1 MQLSSHHFK
10 IIMFKLWQKNTL
22 IAVLTKI
29 SSISSNDYLD
39 LWYSKVKDIDRMNI
53 CRTTMEREKKLII
66 TSFTRKFVSNSQNKG
81 MQL

>member
-1 MQLSSHHFK
+1 TGLTKLIILSS
-10 IIMFKLWQKNTL
+10 
-22 IAVLTKI
+22 
-29 SSISSNDYLD
+29 SNYLD
-39 LWYSKVKDIDRMNI
+39 LWYIRMKDIDRMNI

>member
-1 MQLSSHHFK
+1 MIPALTKLIILSS
-10 IIMFKLWQKNTL
+10 
-22 IAVLTKI
+22 
-29 SSISSNDYLD
+29 SNYLD
-39 LWYSKVKDIDRMNI
+39 LWYIRVKDIDRMNI

>member
-1 MQLSSHHFK
+1 MIKGLTKLIILSS
-10 IIMFKLWQKNTL
+10 
-22 IAVLTKI
+22 
-29 SSISSNDYLD
+29 SNYLD
-39 LWYSKVKDIDRMNI
+39 LWYIRMKDIDRMNI

>member
-1 MQLSSHHFK
+1 MITGLTKLIILSS
-10 IIMFKLWQKNTL
+10 
-22 IAVLTKI
+22 
-29 SSISSNDYLD
+29 SNYLD
-39 LWYSKVKDIDRMNI
+39 LWYIRMKDIDRMNI

>member
-1 MQLSSHHFK
+1 M
-10 IIMFKLWQKNTL
+10 IP
-22 IAVLTKI
+22 ALTKLIII
-29 SSISSNDYLD
+29 SSSNYLD
-39 LWYSKVKDIDRMNI
+39 LWYIRMKDIDRMNI

>member
-1 MQLSSHHFK
+1 MTKLIILSS
-10 IIMFKLWQKNTL
+10 
-22 IAVLTKI
+22 
-29 SSISSNDYLD
+29 SNYLD
-39 LWYSKVKDIDRMNI
+39 LWYIRMKDIDRMNI

>member
-1 MQLSSHHFK
+1 MIPALTKLIILSS
-10 IIMFKLWQKNTL
+10 
-22 IAVLTKI
+22 
-29 SSISSNDYLD
+29 SNYLD
-39 LWYSKVKDIDRMNI
+39 LWYIRMKDIDRMNI

>member
-1 MQLSSHHFK
+1 ISLITGLTKLIILSS
-10 IIMFKLWQKNTL
+10 
-22 IAVLTKI
+22 
-29 SSISSNDYLD
+29 SNYLD
-39 LWYSKVKDIDRMNI
+39 LWYIRMKDIDRMNI

>member
-1 MQLSSHHFK
+1 LTKLIILSS
-10 IIMFKLWQKNTL
+10 
-22 IAVLTKI
+22 
-29 SSISSNDYLD
+29 SNYLD
-39 LWYSKVKDIDRMNI
+39 LWYIRMKDIDRMNI

>member
-1 MQLSSHHFK
+1 M
-10 IIMFKLWQKNTL
+10 IP
-22 IAVLTKI
+22 VLTKLI
-29 SSISSNDYLD
+29 ILSSSNYLD
-39 LWYSKVKDIDRMNI
+39 LWYIRMKDIDRMNI

>member
-1 MQLSSHHFK
+1 MIPALTKLIILSS
-10 IIMFKLWQKNTL
+10 
-22 IAVLTKI
+22 
-29 SSISSNDYLD
+29 SNYMD
-39 LWYSKVKDIDRMNI
+39 LWYIRMKDIDRMNI

>member
-1 MQLSSHHFK
+1 MIAALTKLIILSS
-10 IIMFKLWQKNTL
+10 
-22 IAVLTKI
+22 
-29 SSISSNDYLD
+29 SNYLD
-39 LWYSKVKDIDRMNI
+39 LWYIRMKDIDRMNI

>member
-1 MQLSSHHFK
+1 MIPALTKLIILSS
-10 IIMFKLWQKNTL
+10 
-22 IAVLTKI
+22 
-29 SSISSNDYLD
+29 SNYLD
-39 LWYSKVKDIDRMNI
+39 LWYIIMKDIDRMNI

>member
-1 MQLSSHHFK
+1 
-10 IIMFKLWQKNTL
+10 MFKLYQK
-22 IAVLTKI
+22 ISMIPALTKLI
-29 SSISSNDYLD
+29 ILSSSNYLD
-39 LWYSKVKDIDRMNI
+39 LWYIRMKDIDRMNI

>member
-1 MQLSSHHFK
+1 MIPALTKLILLSS
-10 IIMFKLWQKNTL
+10 
-22 IAVLTKI
+22 
-29 SSISSNDYLD
+29 SNYLD
-39 LWYSKVKDIDRMNI
+39 LWYIRMKDIDRMNI

>member
-1 MQLSSHHFK
+1 MIKGLTKLFILSS
-10 IIMFKLWQKNTL
+10 
-22 IAVLTKI
+22 
-29 SSISSNDYLD
+29 SNYLD
-39 LWYSKVKDIDRMNI
+39 LWYIRMKDIARMNI

>member
-1 MQLSSHHFK
+1 MITGLTKLILLSS
-10 IIMFKLWQKNTL
+10 
-22 IAVLTKI
+22 
-29 SSISSNDYLD
+29 SNYLD
-39 LWYSKVKDIDRMNI
+39 LWYIRMKDIDRMNI

>member
-1 MQLSSHHFK
+1 MIPALIKLIILSS
-10 IIMFKLWQKNTL
+10 
-22 IAVLTKI
+22 
-29 SSISSNDYLD
+29 SNYLD
-39 LWYSKVKDIDRMNI
+39 LWYIRMKDIDRMNI

>member
-1 MQLSSHHFK
+1 ITGLTKLIILSS
-10 IIMFKLWQKNTL
+10 
-22 IAVLTKI
+22 
-29 SSISSNDYLD
+29 SNYLD
-39 LWYSKVKDIDRMNI
+39 LWYIRMKDIDRMNI

>member
-1 MQLSSHHFK
+1 M
-10 IIMFKLWQKNTL
+10 
-22 IAVLTKI
+22 
-29 SSISSNDYLD
+29 
-39 LWYSKVKDIDRMNI
+39 KDIDRMNI

>member
-1 MQLSSHHFK
+1 MIKGLTKLFILSS
-10 IIMFKLWQKNTL
+10 
-22 IAVLTKI
+22 
-29 SSISSNDYLD
+29 SNYLD
-39 LWYSKVKDIDRMNI
+39 LWYIRMKDIDRMNI